1 MAPLYSPNE
10 KWHPSFPSQIK
21 SKCRRAYFLP
31 HCISTERRTINITY
45 GSFGHVGR
53 ILNSDSDNKHDPSKL
68 FQEVCLPLFSVMSAM
83 GRKKIDYFSLDVE
96 GWEEHILKTI
106 PFESLDI
113 KVRARSGVGNA
124 NTLYKLT

>member
-1 MAPLYSPNE
+1 MIINE
-10 KWHPSFPSQIK
+10 KWDPSFPSQIK